1 MSPKGDW
8 RSKPET
14 LNKKNMNYKIL
25 SLFSLFLIF
34 GCKSAQQNKTS
45 DLDQLFS
52 IMQGTYS
59 SEKQSIED
67 KEYFNISLRMI
78 PIWKEKG
85 NYLYVEQAMFEKQE
99 SPYRVRIYKVS
110 QRNDEFVS
118 EIYTLKNEKEWIGKW
133 KTPEAFAALAESDIE
148 LKPGCE
154 IILKKQPDG
163 TFTGQTVE
171 KTCPSELRGASYATS
186 KVTVT
191 STQILSWDQ
200 GFDKDGKQVWGAV
213 KGGYIFDKIN

>member
-1 MSPKGDW
+1 
-8 RSKPET
+8 
-14 LNKKNMNYKIL
+14 MNYKIFTV
-25 SLFSLFLIF
+25 FSLFLIF
-34 GCKSAQQNKTS
+34 GCKSVQENKAN
-45 DLDQLFS
+45 DLNQLVA

-110 QRNDEFVS
+110 HRNDEFVS

-133 KTPEAFAALAESDIE
+133 KTPEAFAALSESDIE

-154 IILKKQPDG
+154 VILKKQPDG
-163 TFTGQTVE
+163 TFIGETGE
-171 KTCPSELRGASYATS
+171 KTCPSELRGASYASS

-191 STQILSWDQ
+191 PTQILSWDQ
-200 GFDKDGKQVWGAV
+200 GFDKEGKQVWGAV
-213 KGGYIFDKIN
+213 KGGYIFDKIKK

>member
-1 MSPKGDW
+1 
-8 RSKPET
+8 
-14 LNKKNMNYKIL
+14 MNYKIFTV
-25 SLFSLFLIF
+25 FSLFLIF
-34 GCKSAQQNKTS
+34 GFKSAQENKTT
-45 DLDQLFS
+45 DLKYLVA

-59 SEKQSIED
+59 SEKQSITD

-133 KTPEAFAALAESDIE
+133 KTPEAFASLSESDIE

-154 IILKKQPDG
+154 VILKKQPDG
-163 TFTGQTVE
+163 TFIGQTGE
-171 KTCPSELRGASYATS
+171 KTCPSELRGASYASS

-191 STQILSWDQ
+191 PTQILSWDQ
-200 GFDKDGKQVWGAV
+200 GFDKEGKQVWGAI
-213 KGGYIFDKIN
+213 KGGYVFDKIN

>member
-1 MSPKGDW
+1 
-8 RSKPET
+8 
-14 LNKKNMNYKIL
+14 MNYKIL

-110 QRNDEFVS
+110 QRKDEFVS

-163 TFTGQTVE
+163 TFTGQTGE

-191 STQILSWDQ
+191 STQIISWDQ
-200 GFDKDGKQVWGAV
+200 GFDKDGKQVWGAL